1 MPLRPWCRDPAG
13 CVEHTSGRRQFSV
26 NFCSVRSTSDIACFA
41 DDSLEFMNTNQT
53 LNQGISHSAVRL
65 CIAADIEHYSRFN
78 NLEAARVQERFT
90 EVLRC
95 ARRHAGLPRY
105 EVDVQH
111 SGDGQFLVLP
121 PGLDES
127 TVIPAFVTGLSTALR
142 DANAN
147 LVTHLC
153 LRLRVAMH
161 RGLLK
166 PGHNGWVGNSA
177 IAVHR
182 FLDSTS
188 IRTALAGQPDAG
200 FGLIVSD
207 TLYQDVIAHGY
218 PGLMPTLFRRTV
230 VDNRQR
236 GFTEQA
242 WVYLAG
248 CVTG

>member
-1 MPLRPWCRDPAG
+1 
-13 CVEHTSGRRQFSV
+13 
-26 NFCSVRSTSDIACFA
+26 
-41 DDSLEFMNTNQT
+41 MNTT
-53 LNQGISHSAVRL
+53 EFTRSAVRL
-65 CIAADIEHYSRFN
+65 CIAADIENYSRFN

-95 ARRHAGLPRY
+95 ARRQAGLPRY
-105 EVDVQH
+105 EVDVQQ

-127 TVIPAFVTGLSTALR
+127 SIIPDFVTGLSAALR
-142 DANAN
+142 ESNVN
-147 LVTHLC
+147 LVTHLR

-182 FLDSTS
+182 FLESTS
-188 IRTALAGQPDAG
+188 IRSALAGRPGAG

-218 PGLMPTLFRRTV
+218 PGLMPTWFHRTV
-230 VDNRQR
+230 VNGRQR
-236 GFTEQA
+236 IFTEKA
-242 WVYLAG
+242 WVYLGG
-248 CVTG
+248 CVSG